1 MFPKLGCVQS
11 SEQLTKN
18 EDSWAPIQ
26 KFGFSRA
33 TWESVFLTSGSSS
46 CWSPA
51 MDQTSCLE
59 TAGFKDDYIY
69 LSAILKWYHHMGQ
82 FVCQKNKIE
91 INGEMDFLPDFELLS
106 FWKHTATSEECLKR
120 AGSCS
125 RGTCS
130 ACDTT
135 DPMSLKAGWESRW
148 KGHIYLSVQK
158 RHKSQQLQLS

>member
-1 MFPKLGCVQS
+1 
-11 SEQLTKN
+11 
-18 EDSWAPIQ
+18 
-26 KFGFSRA
+26 
-33 TWESVFLTSGSSS
+33 
-46 CWSPA
+46 
-51 MDQTSCLE
+51 MDRTSCLE

-125 RGTCS
+125 KGTALLSMWHNRPNEREGRLGVKVEGAHLLVCTEKAQIPAAS
-130 ACDTT
+130 A
-135 DPMSLKAGWESRW
+135 
-148 KGHIYLSVQK
+148 
-158 RHKSQQLQLS
+158 